1 MRSFQRSRRL
11 FKLIWDCDKKL
22 FVGMILLKLI
32 ESGVPIVNIYLTK
45 LFVDAITDVVNGTAS
60 IGYCMLIFIVQTSFN
75 LANMGLTKID
85 SYYQNKWTT
94 IISFQIEKRIIDK
107 ATRIPL
113 VHYDTHD
120 FYNNLIRTSSGIG
133 PRGIQLVMSILDIGK
148 AIITLSGCIAI
159 LVSLHWGFIFAAVVF
174 LMPSFL
180 NNLLIGTRQ
189 YNLFITQTP
198 DERFGMYLSAEL
210 KSKHMAKEL
219 RVFGHAGY
227 LLSLWENTYKK
238 INEQKFKLER
248 KNQRSSF
255 GIDVLSKGID
265 ILIFGGLVL
274 LIGVKQITVGSF
286 MAYMQAVSSMQANLN
301 VISFRMSQFYTESL
315 YIEEFYKFMDME
327 NEADD
332 WAGHLRFP
340 ERLSEEI
347 RVENLVFRY
356 PESTRNA
363 LDHVSFTIKPGEKV
377 AIVGDNGAGKSTLV
391 KCLIRLYSHTSGTIL
406 YDNRDIKEYDMTDF
420 RKHVSVIFQDYVRYF
435 LSVSENIGISDTD
448 NIRDFDRVRSAAMTA
463 GADEFI
469 EKLPEGYDTIVGGGY
484 YGGAELS
491 IGQWQRI
498 ALSRALFRDS
508 QLIILDEPTSS
519 MDPIAESQLLEKFLD
534 ITEGKTAIFVTH
546 RLGSCRH
553 VDKILVL
560 KEGKLVE
567 QGNHEEL
574 MRMNGEYAKM
584 YKEQSKWYVQ
594 GKATAV

>member
-1 MRSFQRSRRL
+1 M
-11 FKLIWDCDKKL
+11 
-22 FVGMILLKLI
+22 
-32 ESGVPIVNIYLTK
+32 
-45 LFVDAITDVVNGTAS
+45 
-60 IGYCMLIFIVQTSFN
+60 
-75 LANMGLTKID
+75 
-85 SYYQNKWTT
+85 
-94 IISFQIEKRIIDK
+94 
-107 ATRIPL
+107 
-113 VHYDTHD
+113 
-120 FYNNLIRTSSGIG
+120 
-133 PRGIQLVMSILDIGK
+133 
-148 AIITLSGCIAI
+148 
-159 LVSLHWGFIFAAVVF
+159 
-174 LMPSFL
+174 
-180 NNLLIGTRQ
+180 
-189 YNLFITQTP
+189 
-198 DERFGMYLSAEL
+198 
-210 KSKHMAKEL
+210 
-219 RVFGHAGY
+219 
-227 LLSLWENTYKK
+227 
-238 INEQKFKLER
+238 
-248 KNQRSSF
+248 
-255 GIDVLSKGID
+255 
-265 ILIFGGLVL
+265 L

-332 WAGHLRFP
+332 WTGHLRFP

-347 RVENLVFRY
+347 RVESLVFRY

-391 KCLIRLYSHTSGTIL
+391 KCLIGLYAHTSGTIL

-448 NIRDFDRVRSAAMTA
+448 NIRDFDRVRSAVMTA

-469 EKLPEGYDTIVGGGY
+469 EKLPERYDTIVGGGY

-594 GKATAV
+594 DKAAAG

>member
-1 MRSFQRSRRL
+1 
-11 FKLIWDCDKKL
+11 
-22 FVGMILLKLI
+22 
-32 ESGVPIVNIYLTK
+32 
-45 LFVDAITDVVNGTAS
+45 
-60 IGYCMLIFIVQTSFN
+60 
-75 LANMGLTKID
+75 
-85 SYYQNKWTT
+85 
-94 IISFQIEKRIIDK
+94 
-107 ATRIPL
+107 
-113 VHYDTHD
+113 
-120 FYNNLIRTSSGIG
+120 
-133 PRGIQLVMSILDIGK
+133 
-148 AIITLSGCIAI
+148 
-159 LVSLHWGFIFAAVVF
+159 
-174 LMPSFL
+174 
-180 NNLLIGTRQ
+180 
-189 YNLFITQTP
+189 
-198 DERFGMYLSAEL
+198 
-210 KSKHMAKEL
+210 
-219 RVFGHAGY
+219 
-227 LLSLWENTYKK
+227 
-238 INEQKFKLER
+238 
-248 KNQRSSF
+248 
-255 GIDVLSKGID
+255 
-265 ILIFGGLVL
+265 
-274 LIGVKQITVGSF
+274 

-332 WAGHLRFP
+332 WTGHLRFP

-347 RVENLVFRY
+347 RVESLVFRY

-391 KCLIRLYSHTSGTIL
+391 KCLIGLYADTSGTIL

-448 NIRDFDRVRSAAMTA
+448 NIRDFDRVRSAVMTA

-469 EKLPEGYDTIVGGGY
+469 EKLPERYDTIVGGGY

-594 GKATAV
+594 DKAAAG